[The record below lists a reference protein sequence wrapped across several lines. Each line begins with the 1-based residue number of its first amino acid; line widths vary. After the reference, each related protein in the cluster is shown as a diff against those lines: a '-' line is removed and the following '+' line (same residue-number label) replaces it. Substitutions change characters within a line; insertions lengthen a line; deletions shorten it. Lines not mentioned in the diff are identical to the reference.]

1 MESKILVTQKK
12 EPEIL
17 PEIPAKIEMKEPKKN
32 EESHSIQRTKITKR
46 VDPNNFPLLDEG
58 IELENKPINANTNN
72 EINVTP
78 TSFSKSNEM
87 QRSIKQKT
95 DIEKW
100 SKHFL
105 RAHF

>member
-1 MESKILVTQKK
+1 MNT
-12 EPEIL
+12 
-17 PEIPAKIEMKEPKKN
+17 
-32 EESHSIQRTKITKR
+32 
-46 VDPNNFPLLDEG
+46 
-58 IELENKPINANTNN
+58 NTNN